1 MWTRWLKS
9 ELLRGTL
16 AKKSLKSPV
25 PCLPCSYLHPGSAS
39 WSFSTRPP
47 EPPPWPKWT
56 TSSAADPYLR
66 RSFRGRGFQGG
77 LRWRK
82 GGRFLKFLMYWLGIW
97 FELMFVRLFGSGN
110 KKGHH
115 WKYVGTI
122 FQQVKVYKNDLGV
135 LQARQ
140 VEITGV
146 LELLI

>member
-1 MWTRWLKS
+1 
-9 ELLRGTL
+9 
-16 AKKSLKSPV
+16 
-25 PCLPCSYLHPGSAS
+25 
-39 WSFSTRPP
+39 
-47 EPPPWPKWT
+47 
-56 TSSAADPYLR
+56 
-66 RSFRGRGFQGG
+66 
-77 LRWRK
+77 
-82 GGRFLKFLMYWLGIW
+82 
-97 FELMFVRLFGSGN
+97 MFVSLFGSGN